1 MPEGVRKLAIAFGAR
16 PPASRAP
23 AVAQELGAI
32 DRGET
37 HGGAAPQPPSAAG
50 MLLDRWDV
58 QSHQYSNQ
66 AEVQMSL
73 LAGLFSS
80 KAKTSQFGIVQEA
93 KRYCINETDTGERV
107 EFGTAVRLAVAVLDT
122 AFDAK
127 LATLPNIAATAQLG
141 SIKARIALSVDGY
154 VGPLGELL
162 PAPDS
167 LNVENLGVYTA
178 AFKAIQALVFGA
190 AGLNYIAPTLLGY
203 NERENQAT

>member
-1 MPEGVRKLAIAFGAR
+1 
-16 PPASRAP
+16 
-23 AVAQELGAI
+23 
-32 DRGET
+32 
-37 HGGAAPQPPSAAG
+37 
-50 MLLDRWDV
+50 
-58 QSHQYSNQ
+58 
-66 AEVQMSL
+66 MSL